1 MGLSFPPLGAHA
13 CAARGPAAAGCELA
27 AVPHSCAQQWVRS
40 GTPHTVLNRQRP
52 CPIRCRRHWP
62 PLQRNAHTPARS
74 GAESE
79 REKREQAS
87 PKERALG
94 CPPRATRAT
103 RRAHRLVGLGQPG
116 PTKRLWPH
124 RAMAKL
130 GFSVARQIGSDT
142 APRARCREALTR
154 EEWPAARVSLRTE
167 GARPRGGLPRRRRGK
182 GGRKAS
188 ARCKCRMQTRAL
200 LDFGRLGVGA

>member
-1 MGLSFPPLGAHA
+1 MIDSGQHALLETYRGESYGARMGLSFPPLGAHA

-94 CPPRATRAT
+94 CPPRATRAP

-124 RAMAKL
+124 RAVAKL
-130 GFSVARQIGSDT
+130 GFFIPVAPLAGFQGVESGV
-142 APRARCREALTR
+142 P
-154 EEWPAARVSLRTE
+154 VSC
-167 GARPRGGLPRRRRGK
+167 
-182 GGRKAS
+182 S
-188 ARCKCRMQTRAL
+188 Y
-200 LDFGRLGVGA
+200 